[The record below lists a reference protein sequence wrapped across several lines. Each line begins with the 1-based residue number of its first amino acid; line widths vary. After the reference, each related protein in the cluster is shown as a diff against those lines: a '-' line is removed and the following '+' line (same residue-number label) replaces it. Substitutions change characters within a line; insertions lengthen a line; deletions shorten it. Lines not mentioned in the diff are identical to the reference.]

1 MSGLIS
7 SSLSLLRAANNVSA
21 FDDEFGTDT
30 ERIVPLWKLAIASS
44 NGAEGIRYQTIDPTQ
59 IRSAIKS
66 LPINPADFV
75 FVDLG
80 SGKGRSLLI
89 ASEFPFKQIIG
100 VEFSQ
105 KLNNIAV
112 ANIAKHPR
120 PACGNVISLHQDAAL
135 FDFPPENLVI
145 YLYHPFG
152 EAVFH
157 GVLENLASSIKEN
170 DRPIYIIYFNPL
182 FAHLLDATATLRRV
196 DLLTA
201 AAVYMHQ
208 APASNSSN

>member
-30 ERIVPLWKLAIASS
+30 ERIVPLWKLAIGSS
-44 NGAEGIRYQTIDPTQ
+44 NRIEGIRYQTIDPTT
-59 IRSAIKS
+59 IRTAIRS

-105 KLNNIAV
+105 QLNDIAMANV
-112 ANIAKHPR
+112 AKYPK
-120 PACGNVISLHQDAAL
+120 PGCSQVLLLHEDAAL
-135 FDFPPENLVI
+135 FDFPPDNLVI

-152 EAVFH
+152 ESVFRR
-157 GVLENLASSIKEN
+157 VLDNLASSVEEN
-170 DRPIYIIYFNPL
+170 DRHIRIIYFNPIL
-182 FAHLLDATATLRRV
+182 AQLLDAMTTLNRI
-196 DLLTA
+196 DSPTSA
-201 AAVYMHQ
+201 AIYMHRGP
-208 APASNSSN
+208 APGGSN